1 MPVGSSACP
10 SPGAV
15 MGRVT
20 VGTAATRR
28 DVSTG
33 RGGGRPP
40 RGAAAQEP
48 SSVSKCY
55 GAEIHPSTGIEVLIV
70 RARTLLWEG
79 GVAEGLTIKA
89 ESRSPGPPEK
99 CGSSEFQCHPSAC
112 LDLSLVCDGKRD
124 CADGSDEGGQCS
136 SSACRQGQCFHSCY
150 PSPHGPV
157 SGLSFCA
164 LAAGASVW
172 EEAAILSLA
181 VCSLSESS
189 TAEPP

>member
-1 MPVGSSACP
+1 M
-10 SPGAV
+10 
-15 MGRVT
+15 
-20 VGTAATRR
+20 
-28 DVSTG
+28 
-33 RGGGRPP
+33 
-40 RGAAAQEP
+40 
-48 SSVSKCY
+48 
-55 GAEIHPSTGIEVLIV
+55 EVLIV

-157 SGLSFCA
+157 CACERGFELKSSGQICEDVDECQRLGGHPCSQTCVNTKGSYTCA
-164 LAAGASVW
+164 CHPGYSLEPDGHTCK
-172 EEAAILSLA
+172 AIGK
-181 VCSLSESS
+181 CSCKYLNCRLR
-189 TAEPP
+189 A